1 MNNKSFLNLC
11 LWSIVF
17 TFLIIMSG
25 ILFNLYSRSINANAY
40 IFLGLFLTGFLVFS
54 IVGGLL
60 SVILLVV
67 RKNKIIPRIVNFFGV
82 SNAIVSLIALLSV
95 MLANGLSKYIYWHI
109 GISLLLSITTLY
121 KQYRQYINDRTY
133 FPDCIRHCYTF
144 VFLS

>member
-25 ILFNLYSRSINANAY
+25 ILFNLYSRSINANAS
-40 IFLGLFLTGFLVFS
+40 IFLGLFLIGFLVFS

-95 MLANGLSKYIYWHI
+95 TLANGLSKYIYWHI
-109 GISLLLSITTLY
+109 GVSLLLSITILY
-121 KQYRQYINDRTY
+121 KQYRQYI
-133 FPDCIRHCYTF
+133 
-144 VFLS
+144 SAQEQ